1 MTGYLK
7 RMRVYFGEMFSLPG
21 YLLVAA
27 LIYLSVAGFA
37 RLAHEKDSG
46 LLSLHSAAGMGT
58 VFGVFLMMR
67 LMDDLKDREIDK
79 VLFPERPLPSGR
91 VFERDIQG
99 TLMAAIAAYLLVSV
113 LLGQALWS
121 GLVVLAYL
129 LLMFKLFF
137 VPDILRRSLPLSL
150 ATHAPI
156 IPLLLLHGF
165 MIFAAEHDIS
175 ATSLRWHLILPYTA
189 MIWVVIESW
198 EISRKIRASAEETEY
213 MTYSRLIGSAGA
225 VLVAGGLQ
233 ALAVG
238 IAVWFFASLSLS
250 GVYLGLVLGA
260 LALVLAA
267 NFRFLLR
274 PDPRTAKLRP
284 FCEGFAVLFL
294 AAQVLEFGWMAR

>member
-21 YLLVAA
+21 YLLVAV

-46 LLSLHSAAGMGT
+46 LLSLHSAAGVGT
-58 VFGVFLMMR
+58 VFVLFLMMR

-91 VFERDIQG
+91 VFERDIRG
-99 TLMAAIAAYLLVSV
+99 TLMAAIAAYLLVTA

-165 MIFAAEHDIS
+165 MIFADEHEMS

-189 MIWVVIESW
+189 MIWVAIESW
-198 EISRKIRASAEETEY
+198 EVSRKIRAPTEETEY

-233 ALAVG
+233 ALAAG
-238 IAVWFFASLSLS
+238 IAIWFFASLSLS
-250 GVYLGLVLGA
+250 GIYLGLVLGA

-284 FCEGFAVLFL
+284 FCEAFAVLFL
-294 AAQVLEFGWMAR
+294 AAQVLEFGWLAR